1 MKDNNTPLVSVIV
14 PVFNEEE
21 SIGATLERTLQL
33 RKKYNLEVV
42 VVDDGSTDRTRGI
55 IRTFADVLL
64 ISHTRNLGK
73 GMAIITGM
81 VKSRGDILVVQ
92 DADLE
97 YLPEEIPRL
106 IEPILNKKAD
116 VVFGSR
122 FSGRIVGM
130 GRTHWFGNKLLSAT
144 AGLLYGVQI
153 TDVMTGH
160 KAFSRKSL
168 NSIKLRE
175 KDFEIEVEFTAKLL
189 RNGWRIAE
197 VPISYSFRRNG
208 RSKIGYRDGFRCFI
222 KLLVLRVSA
231 IANNENTDS

>member
-1 MKDNNTPLVSVIV
+1 
-14 PVFNEEE
+14 VFV
-21 SIGATLERTLQL
+21 GHA
-33 RKKYNLEVV
+33 
-42 VVDDGSTDRTRGI
+42 
-55 IRTFADVLL
+55 
-64 ISHTRNLGK
+64 RNQGK

-81 VKSRGDILVVQ
+81 LKSRGDILVIQ

-106 IEPILNKKAD
+106 IKPILNKQAD

-122 FSGRIVGM
+122 FLGRIERM
-130 GRTHWFGNKLLSAT
+130 GITHWLGNKILSASVR
-144 AGLLYGVQI
+144 LLYGIQI

-168 NSIKLRE
+168 NSIELRE

-189 RNGWRIAE
+189 RNGWKIAE

-208 RSKIGYRDGFRCFI
+208 RSKIGYMDGFRCFI
-222 KLLVLRVSA
+222 KLLALRVSMVA
-231 IANNENTDS
+231 HNQAADS

>member
-1 MKDNNTPLVSVIV
+1 MKDINTPLVSVII

-21 SIGATLERTLQL
+21 SVGATLERTLQL
-33 RKKYNLEVV
+33 RKKYSLEVV
-42 VVDDGSTDRTRGI
+42 VIDDGSTDRTREI
-55 IRTFADVLL
+55 IRSFADVLL
-64 ISHTRNLGK
+64 IGHTRNLGK

-81 VKSRGDILVVQ
+81 LKSRGDILVVQ

-97 YLPEEIPRL
+97 YSPEEIPRL
-106 IEPILNKKAD
+106 IEPILNKRAD

-122 FSGRIVGM
+122 FLGRIVGM
-130 GRTHWFGNKLLSAT
+130 TRTHWFGNKLLSSA
-144 AGLLYGVQI
+144 ARLLYGVQI

-168 NSIKLRE
+168 NSIELRE

-189 RNGWRIAE
+189 RNGWKIEE

-222 KLLVLRVSA
+222 KLLILRVSVVA
-231 IANNENTDS
+231 HNQDAGS